1 MTLKYICRGILKNG
15 KKCETLVKKDNIE
28 KGIYYCG
35 RHIKQNTDEF
45 LKVEDIEKNI
55 ENKKNNGDK
64 QKKSLSLIL
73 CLKNKESSN
82 IICNFL
88 KSYAKYHNLNYNKLD
103 LNNTENIIKDI
114 ENYIKEYRNVLIYY
128 TGNGFNNCEGL
139 NDPINNVFDFPSFKL
154 KEEDDNKD
162 NVIDQHDL
170 MEYFVSDCNK
180 KIICIFDCDNSEQC
194 KYKEKIDEDCK
205 KDFKNCDQ
213 EINIFNTINYSIKI
227 CSVAKDK
234 KNESSG
240 LFTLNLFKNIEHDL
254 IKTLN
259 KLKNKFSLL
268 YDEYK
273 DISIDYV
280 EI

>member
-1 MTLKYICRGILKNG
+1 MALKYICRGTLKNG
-15 KKCETLVKKDNIE
+15 KNCETIVKKENIE

-35 RHIKQNTDEF
+35 RHIKQKSDES
-45 LKVEDIEKNI
+45 LKVEEIEKI
-55 ENKKNNGDK
+55 ENKKNDEDK

-73 CLKNKESSN
+73 CLKNKDSSN

-103 LNNTENIIKDI
+103 LNNSENLIKDI
-114 ENYIKEYRNVLIYY
+114 ENYIKDYRNVLIYY
-128 TGNGFNNCEGL
+128 TGNGFNNCGSL
-139 NDPINNVFDFPSFKL
+139 NDLINNVFDFPSFKL
-154 KEEDDNKD
+154 KKD
-162 NVIDQHDL
+162 IFDQHDL
-170 MEYFVSDCNK
+170 MEYFVSDWDK

-194 KYKEKIDEDCK
+194 KYKENIDSDCK
-205 KDFKNCDQ
+205 KDFKNCKKDFKNCNQ

-227 CSVAKDK
+227 CSASKNK
-234 KNESSG
+234 KNESLG
-240 LFTLNLFKNIEHDL
+240 LFTLNLFKNIENDL

-273 DISIDYV
+273 DIPKDY
-280 EI
+280 